1 LTSALLL
8 INCIIGYQDNVVNE
22 LKKLSEFIEVY
33 RIDGIYDI
41 IAKVNTTSEEDLG
54 EVMVSKTRKIEGIT
68 TTSTLVILKEEHTH
82 TKL

>member
-1 LTSALLL
+1 
-8 INCIIGYQDNVVNE
+8 VVNE

-33 RIDGIYDI
+33 RTDGIYDI

-68 TTSTLVILKEEHTH
+68 TTSTLVILKEEHTNAR
-82 TKL
+82 L

>member
-33 RIDGIYDI
+33 KIDGIYDI

-68 TTSTLVILKEEHTH
+68 TTSTLVILKEERTH

>member
-54 EVMVSKTRKIEGIT
+54 EVMVSKKEK
-68 TTSTLVILKEEHTH
+68 LKESQPHQ
-82 TKL
+82 LW